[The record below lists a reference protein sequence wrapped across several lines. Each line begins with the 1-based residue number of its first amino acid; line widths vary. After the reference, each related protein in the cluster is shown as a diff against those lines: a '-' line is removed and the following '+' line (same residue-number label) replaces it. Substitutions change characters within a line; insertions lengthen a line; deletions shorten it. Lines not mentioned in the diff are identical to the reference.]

1 MLAGG
6 AKDTD
11 HGRPGSC
18 GDVHET
24 GVVTDR
30 GACMGEKV
38 NGFIDA
44 GTACQVNAISRC
56 ITGLD
61 DLLCHFLIVF
71 TTQQPDLPT
80 RA

>member
-44 GTACQVNAISRC
+44 GTACQVNAMFRFM
-56 ITGLD
+56 TVLD
-61 DLLCHFLIVF
+61 NVLRHCPIAF
-71 TTQQPDLPT
+71 TAQ
-80 RA
+80 